1 MQWMLTLPLLPDS
14 IETLTQAVCCHD
26 APPPAPHVES
36 SLQVGW
42 GKATLSALLSQLAKG
57 PLLVDVA
64 SAATGVLLIYVCIYT
79 YVLRPN
85 SPTHTIYYV
94 LTLQKTS

>member
-14 IETLTQAVCCHD
+14 IETLTQAVCCRDSRDSRD
-26 APPPAPHVES
+26 APPPAPQVES

-64 SAATGVLLIYVCIYT
+64 SAATGVLLIYT
-79 YVLRPN
+79 YVC
-85 SPTHTIYYV
+85 TYV
-94 LTLQKTS
+94 EMINFTSSFRA